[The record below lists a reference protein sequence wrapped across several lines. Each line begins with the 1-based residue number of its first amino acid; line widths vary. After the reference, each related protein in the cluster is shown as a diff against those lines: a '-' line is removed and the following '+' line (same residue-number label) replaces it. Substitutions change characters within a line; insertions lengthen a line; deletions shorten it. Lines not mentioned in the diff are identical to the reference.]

1 MPRLST
7 ALGRI
12 DRFLWRWPSLL
23 VICLLWSG
31 GITIALLM
39 LWAAESQDRLAAEK
53 SVALLY
59 NVLEERRHQL
69 AQLARDYSWWD
80 DAAVNLVL
88 SPNAEWAAANIGPY
102 LTNSFTVAASL
113 VLDPTDK
120 QVLGFLRGV
129 PPERDLVAQ
138 FAGGIDRLA
147 HDARQQPAEAPA
159 AVTGFVRFGNEIHIA
174 SASLIVPT
182 RADLRKAYSPQQWA
196 HVLLL
201 TQSLDDDALRSI
213 GARYGLAE
221 LSFREGQTSADT
233 SSIQLVAPNGD
244 ELGSLVWK
252 AERPGIAMLRHLL
265 IPVALA
271 FDIMVILAILILR
284 HINRTNRNNQRN
296 LELVVAKN
304 TELEQMAALQRIA
317 FDAMSD
323 AIALLDSDLCLV
335 SWNRPFAEIHDHPP
349 GLLQSG
355 IPLIKVLRA
364 GRDEEM
370 ELSQELRTEI
380 AIRLAAVIRRDV
392 STIEITLANGRTVEL
407 RHIPLPNG
415 RLMLTYRPVA
425 EDRESRT
432 EARRASAVT
441 VGKTVTFRSPGRS

>member
-1 MPRLST
+1 
-7 ALGRI
+7 
-12 DRFLWRWPSLL
+12 
-23 VICLLWSG
+23 
-31 GITIALLM
+31 
-39 LWAAESQDRLAAEK
+39 
-53 SVALLY
+53 
-59 NVLEERRHQL
+59 
-69 AQLARDYSWWD
+69 
-80 DAAVNLVL
+80 
-88 SPNAEWAAANIGPY
+88 
-102 LTNSFTVAASL
+102 VAASL
-113 VLDPTDK
+113 VLDPADK

-129 PPERDLVAQ
+129 PPERDLVTQ
-138 FAGGIDRLA
+138 FTGGIDRLA
-147 HDARQQPAEAPA
+147 RDARQQPADAPT

-182 RADLRKAYSPQQWA
+182 GADLRKAYGPRQWA

-201 TQSLDDDALRSI
+201 TQSLDDNTLQSI

-252 AERPGIAMLRHLL
+252 AETPGIAMLRHLL

-284 HINRTNRNNQRN
+284 HINRANRNNQRN

-304 TELEQMAALQRIA
+304 TELEQMAMLQRIT

-323 AIALLDSDLCLV
+323 AIAVLDSDLCLV

-349 GLLQSG
+349 GLLQPG
-355 IPLIKVLRA
+355 TPLVKVLRG
-364 GRDEEM
+364 GRHKSE

-380 AIRLAAVIRRDV
+380 AMRLAAVIRRDV
-392 STIEITLANGRTVEL
+392 STMEINLENGRTVEL

-425 EDRESRT
+425 EHRQSRT
-432 EARRASAVT
+432 EVRCASPVMIEKARSHLDLLADPEEDGAIAQASRPART
-441 VGKTVTFRSPGRS
+441 A